1 MYYVLDAVIQNCA
14 CKLKEKNNYFQ
25 YAILVVK
32 KTNMTQSIK
41 QVKLWWIIWKQE
53 VVKLLILQ
61 RKIKKDLK
69 QMKLLMMRRI
79 RRLRKKKR
87 KKRKRK
93 KRKKKLMK
101 KINNKT
107 VIFLKKK
114 KWKFLIMRLRWQ
126 SNHDELNT
134 A

>member
-1 MYYVLDAVIQNCA
+1 MYYVLVAVIQSCA

-25 YAILVVK
+25 YATLVVK

-41 QVKLWWIIWKQE
+41 QVKLWLIIWKQE
-53 VVKLLILQ
+53 VPRLSILQ
-61 RKIKKDLK
+61 RKIRKDLK
-69 QMKLLMMRRI
+69 TMRLRMMKRI

-93 KRKKKLMK
+93 KRRKKLMK
-101 KINNKT
+101 KINNKM
-107 VIFLKKK
+107 VMFLKKK
-114 KWKFLIMRLRWQ
+114 KSKFLITRLKWQ
-126 SNHDELNT
+126 SNQDVLNI